1 MKKYKIIVAFYIV
14 FFSLLSYSQQQDTL
28 RVKSALYGNLNE
40 QFDFVFKKS
49 VTYETNKIVSN
60 TLFEHLKKSSL
71 DSLRLYKNELDRIQN
86 IYESILVE
94 NDSLKEKSQAIEQ
107 ELAAVN
113 TNKKVVSVVGL
124 SVNKSIFNIF
134 FIVFGT
140 LLILLLVVF
149 VLKFK
154 NAKSQ
159 ADVAVENLSKTE
171 EEFADYKRKSM
182 EKEQI
187 LGRKLQ
193 DEINKN
199 KSKSDNS

>member
-1 MKKYKIIVAFYIV
+1 MEKYKIIVAFYIV

-71 DSLRLYKNELDRIQN
+71 DSLDLYKSELDRIQN
-86 IYESILVE
+86 IYEAILVE
-94 NDSLKEKSQAIEQ
+94 NDSLKAQSQAMEQ

-159 ADVAVENLSKTE
+159 ADVAVENLSKIE

>member
-94 NDSLKEKSQAIEQ
+94 NDSLKEKSQAMEQ

>member
-1 MKKYKIIVAFYIV
+1 MEKYKIIVAFYIV

-71 DSLRLYKNELDRIQN
+71 DSLDLYKSELDRIQN
-86 IYESILVE
+86 IYEAILVE
-94 NDSLKEKSQAIEQ
+94 NDSLKAQSQVMEQ

>member
-49 VTYETNKIVSN
+49 VSYETNKIVSN

-71 DSLRLYKNELDRIQN
+71 DSLNLYKSELDRIQN
-86 IYESILVE
+86 IYEAILVE
-94 NDSLKEKSQAIEQ
+94 NDSLKAQSQVMEQ
-107 ELAAVN
+107 ELAVIH
-113 TNKKVVSVVGL
+113 TNNKAVSVVGL
-124 SVNKSIFNIF
+124 SINKSIFNIIF
-134 FIVFGT
+134 VVIGT

-154 NAKSQ
+154 TAKNQ

-171 EEFADYKRKSM
+171 EEFAEYKRKSM

>member
-49 VTYETNKIVSN
+49 VTYESNKIVSN

-94 NDSLKEKSQAIEQ
+94 NDSLKEKSQAMEQ

-159 ADVAVENLSKTE
+159 ADVAVENLSKIE